1 MRKKKIFIVQM
12 LVGLTLLSS
21 CDSHPSFKTPEEAI
35 EGCRKELADLK
46 DKKNVSIKELTGLT
60 SSWLEVQDSAYSTFS
75 RDSSLTLKSPIA
87 LTFFMTSDSIRKEIT
102 RLALAEQRNL
112 EDVMYIKV
120 NAVRNKEK
128 IQGSD
133 TFKDAVRFFDELDK
147 NDVYPTLEEALPKY
161 FKVLKVA
168 GNIKTEKQLLAFI
181 MEEDKCF
188 RSVMSHLSYIP
199 TEKMQQ
205 LTAMTGNAL
214 DGLYY
219 LVGKGHNEVNDR
231 TMLYLTMRFNR
242 RVILNA
248 MTCQDE
254 VNRNVKLTVEQKAN
268 YRWMLIQPYI
278 SIDDY
283 STSVL
288 TDKQKEQLL
297 QLAKNLPELIEKLET
312 EKSLKV
318 DGNNLIDV
326 LATYFMKSFLTTTL

>member
-1 MRKKKIFIVQM
+1 
-12 LVGLTLLSS
+12 
-21 CDSHPSFKTPEEAI
+21 
-35 EGCRKELADLK
+35 
-46 DKKNVSIKELTGLT
+46 
-60 SSWLEVQDSAYSTFS
+60 
-75 RDSSLTLKSPIA
+75 
-87 LTFFMTSDSIRKEIT
+87 
-102 RLALAEQRNL
+102 
-112 EDVMYIKV
+112 
-120 NAVRNKEK
+120 
-128 IQGSD
+128 
-133 TFKDAVRFFDELDK
+133 
-147 NDVYPTLEEALPKY
+147 
-161 FKVLKVA
+161 
-168 GNIKTEKQLLAFI
+168 
-181 MEEDKCF
+181 
-188 RSVMSHLSYIP
+188 
-199 TEKMQQ
+199 
-205 LTAMTGNAL
+205 
-214 DGLYY
+214 
-219 LVGKGHNEVNDR
+219 
-231 TMLYLTMRFNR
+231 MRFNR